1 MMTKDTIHRELTAV
15 AELIVSARSALAR
28 NELVDIA
35 EIPVKVR
42 EVMGSIT
49 DLSPEDA
56 VELRPMLVELLTDFK
71 DFATDVNAKIADI
84 EAVGGPDS
92 RASTAGRSGA

>member
-1 MMTKDTIHRELTAV
+1 MTTKDTIHRDLTTV
-15 AELIVSARSALAR
+15 AEMIVNARAALSR
-28 NELVDIA
+28 NEIVDIA

-49 DLSPEDA
+49 DLPPEDA

-84 EAVGGPDS
+84 ESDGG
-92 RASTAGRSGA
+92 ASAAGRSGA